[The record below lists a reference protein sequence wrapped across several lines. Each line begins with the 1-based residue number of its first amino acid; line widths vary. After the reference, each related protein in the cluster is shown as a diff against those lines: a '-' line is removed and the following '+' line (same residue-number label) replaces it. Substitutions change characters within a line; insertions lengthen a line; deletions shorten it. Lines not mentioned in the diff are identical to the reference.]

1 MIWHDLR
8 DPNDPRL
15 QELALKYNLH
25 PLHLEDVRNRNQS
38 AKVEPLN
45 GYLFVVLK
53 PVEMVDECTLNIADL
68 DFFIGPDWLIT
79 IQEERCAA
87 VTSALDKVEGV
98 SGTLRADE
106 IFYRV
111 MDSIVDSYHPIID
124 HVSDQI
130 DQLEDKAL
138 ENPDP
143 DVLGAIFD
151 LKRVL
156 MQLRRILANT
166 RDVAGQMLRND
177 TGLIKSDLMPFLRD
191 IYDHLMRNLDLVEI
205 NRDLLNG
212 ATELYLSSVANRTN
226 QVMKGMTIL
235 GTIAT
240 PALVITGLYGM
251 NLKSLPFADAQHSWG
266 IVIGIIALVSAMMLV
281 ILRRLKML

>member
-87 VTSALDKVEGV
+87 VTSALDKVLAV
-98 SGTLRADE
+98 RFARMR
-106 IFYRV
+106 F
-111 MDSIVDSYHPIID
+111 SI
-124 HVSDQI
+124 
-130 DQLEDKAL
+130 E
-138 ENPDP
+138 
-143 DVLGAIFD
+143 
-151 LKRVL
+151 
-156 MQLRRILANT
+156 
-166 RDVAGQMLRND
+166 
-177 TGLIKSDLMPFLRD
+177 
-191 IYDHLMRNLDLVEI
+191 
-205 NRDLLNG
+205 
-212 ATELYLSSVANRTN
+212 
-226 QVMKGMTIL
+226 
-235 GTIAT
+235 
-240 PALVITGLYGM
+240 
-251 NLKSLPFADAQHSWG
+251 
-266 IVIGIIALVSAMMLV
+266 
-281 ILRRLKML
+281 